1 MKSKEFLNKL
11 FKNKSLKNKFLRRKD
26 ATKGEIRFRD
36 SIKLKLILLIS
47 VLIILIVS
55 GLSYINYDLTQK
67 QIDENIRALL
77 TQETESQN
85 NLLSNNFS
93 QIDIAKE
100 NLDERFEEE
109 LKEKTLLFL
118 NLINN
123 AYSYQLD
130 IIEINAE
137 INLEAIQ
144 VELFNELTENID
156 QKFSVIDTTGEV
168 IINDLKLGS
177 NKEEILNET
186 LTNGELYTSIEINNK
201 TFRVYSIYDETLD
214 VVVIGAQAFE
224 VVEKNVSSLES
235 RALIRFKASMDDL
248 NRSYYRNAMVF
259 NGDGSIYYHENS
271 ALIGK
276 KDQLKDLKSDK
287 YFSELAIKH
296 KNDFISLDYKSSTT
310 DKMKNTLAYVDYNEV
325 TDKYMLV
332 AYDKSYIY
340 GSLVDLRTQ
349 SIQMVLVS
357 LLIGIFLTVIVSN
370 RFTKPIEA
378 LNGVIK
384 EMASGNLSIRS
395 TNKSKDE
402 IGHLSKNLNLMA
414 ENIGELIEHNI
425 KFAKDL
431 LASARSLDGFAE
443 VSLRSAKEIAHA
455 SSEIA
460 EGATDQA
467 VETDKGAQMT
477 SQLGDKINAL
487 VQNVESILNQSHKAL
502 EINNKSRKAVNI
514 LEEKSKENSDSI
526 QDVSSSIHDLNEK
539 SESINVIVETINSI
553 ASQTNL
559 LALNASIEAAR
570 AGEHGKGFAVV
581 ADEIRKL
588 AEETSSST
596 DQIASIINSIQEDSN
611 QTVKKILDVKNNNEL
626 QNDSVSNVNNA
637 FDENSEIVNEI
648 TQAIE
653 TIDQFVKEIDDNKDQ
668 IVNVIHSITS
678 VSEETAAAAEEVTAS
693 TTEQENSVNNV
704 TAESERLNELAVKL
718 NDEINKFKV

>member
-1 MKSKEFLNKL
+1 MKIKKFLNNI
-11 FKNKSLKNKFLRRKD
+11 FKNKSQKKKLVSGKGKNKK
-26 ATKGEIRFRD
+26 EIRFKD

-47 VLIILIVS
+47 VLIIIIVS
-55 GLSYINYDLTQK
+55 GLSYINYDLTQN

-77 TQETESQN
+77 IQETESQN
-85 NLLSNNFS
+85 NLLLNNFE
-93 QIDIAKE
+93 QIAIAKQSLE
-100 NLDERFEEE
+100 KRFEQGLE
-109 LKEKTLLFL
+109 EKTKLFISL
-118 NLINN
+118 MNN
-123 AYSYQLD
+123 AYSYRLD
-130 IIEINAE
+130 TVEGNE
-137 INLEAIQ
+137 EDSLENLESS
-144 VELFNELTENID
+144 VLRDLTQSID
-156 QKFSVIDTTGEV
+156 QKFHVLDTTGEE
-168 IINDLKLGS
+168 ILNTFSLES
-177 NKEEILNET
+177 SKEDILNET
-186 LTNGELYTSIEINNK
+186 ISNGEYHTSIEMNDRNFK
-201 TFRVYSIYDETLD
+201 VYSIYDEGLD
-214 VVVIGAQAFE
+214 VVIIAAQATDDIQKS
-224 VVEKNVSSLES
+224 VDSLES
-235 RALIRFKASMDDL
+235 KALIRFKASMDDL

-271 ALIGK
+271 ALINK
-276 KDQLKDLKSDK
+276 TDQLQDLKSGK
-287 YFSELAIKH
+287 YFSELAVNH
-296 KNDFISLDYKSSTT
+296 KNDFIELDYKSSTT
-310 DKMKNTLAYVDYNEV
+310 DKIKSTLAYVDYNE
-325 TDKYMLV
+325 TTNKYMLV

-340 GSLVDLRTQ
+340 SSLIDLRTT
-349 SIQMVLVS
+349 SMQMVLVS

-370 RFTKPIEA
+370 RFTKPIQT
-378 LNGVIK
+378 LNGVIN

-395 TNKSKDE
+395 SIKSKDE

-431 LASARSLDGFAE
+431 LVSAKSLDGFAE

-467 VETDKGAQMT
+467 METDKGAQMT
-477 SQLGDKINAL
+477 SQLGDKINVL

-502 EINNKSRKAVNI
+502 EINNKSRKAVSI

-526 QDVSSSIHDLNEK
+526 ENVSSSIHDLNKK

-596 DQIASIINSIQEDSN
+596 DQIASIITSIQEDSN
-611 QTVKKILDVKNNNEL
+611 QTVEKILDVKNNNEL
-626 QNDSVSNVNNA
+626 QNDSVTNVNNA
-637 FDENSEIVNEI
+637 FDENSEIVTEI
-648 TQAIE
+648 TQSIE
-653 TIDQFVKEIDDNKDQ
+653 TIDQFVKEIDENKNQ
-668 IVNVIHSITS
+668 IVNVINSITS

-693 TTEQENSVNNV
+693 TSEQENSVNNV
-704 TAESERLNELAVKL
+704 TTESQRLNALAIKL

>member
-1 MKSKEFLNKL
+1 
-11 FKNKSLKNKFLRRKD
+11 
-26 ATKGEIRFRD
+26 
-36 SIKLKLILLIS
+36 
-47 VLIILIVS
+47 
-55 GLSYINYDLTQK
+55 
-67 QIDENIRALL
+67 
-77 TQETESQN
+77 
-85 NLLSNNFS
+85 
-93 QIDIAKE
+93 
-100 NLDERFEEE
+100 
-109 LKEKTLLFL
+109 
-118 NLINN
+118 
-123 AYSYQLD
+123 
-130 IIEINAE
+130 
-137 INLEAIQ
+137 
-144 VELFNELTENID
+144 
-156 QKFSVIDTTGEV
+156 
-168 IINDLKLGS
+168 
-177 NKEEILNET
+177 
-186 LTNGELYTSIEINNK
+186 
-201 TFRVYSIYDETLD
+201 
-214 VVVIGAQAFE
+214 
-224 VVEKNVSSLES
+224 
-235 RALIRFKASMDDL
+235 
-248 NRSYYRNAMVF
+248 
-259 NGDGSIYYHENS
+259 
-271 ALIGK
+271 
-276 KDQLKDLKSDK
+276 
-287 YFSELAIKH
+287 
-296 KNDFISLDYKSSTT
+296 
-310 DKMKNTLAYVDYNEV
+310 
-325 TDKYMLV
+325 MLV

-340 GSLVDLRTQ
+340 DSLVDLRTK

-357 LLIGIFLTVIVSN
+357 LLIGIFLTVLVSN
-370 RFTKPIEA
+370 KFTKPIQT

-395 TNKSKDE
+395 TVKSKDE

-425 KFAKDL
+425 KFARDL

-443 VSLRSAKEIAHA
+443 VSMRSAKEIAHA

-467 VETDKGAQMT
+467 METDKGAQMT

-502 EINNKSRKAVNI
+502 EINNKSREAVNV

-526 QDVSSSIHDLNEK
+526 QNVSNSIHDLNKK

-588 AEETSSST
+588 AEETSNST
-596 DQIASIINSIQEDSN
+596 DQIASIIISIQEDSN
-611 QTVKKILDVKNNNEL
+611 ETVKKILDVKNNNEL
-626 QNDSVSNVNNA
+626 QNNSVSNVNKA

-653 TIDQFVKEIDDNKDQ
+653 TIDQFVKEIDENKNQ

-693 TTEQENSVNNV
+693 TSEQENSVNNV
-704 TAESERLNELAVKL
+704 TTESERLNHLAVKL